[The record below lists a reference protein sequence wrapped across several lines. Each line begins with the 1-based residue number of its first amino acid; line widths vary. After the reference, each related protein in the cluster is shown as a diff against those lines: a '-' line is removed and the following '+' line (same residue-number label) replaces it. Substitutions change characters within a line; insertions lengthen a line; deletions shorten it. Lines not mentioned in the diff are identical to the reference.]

1 MQWPQRSPPSPHS
14 QSSYQS
20 GWATVNLL
28 WRRRLGITLIFLE
41 RTGELSVLE
50 AGETPGELGSL
61 EQEESIPTYIP
72 AAVPQRQ
79 RIQAIATTTATAPKA
94 PHEAKEGS

>member
-1 MQWPQRSPPSPHS
+1 M
-14 QSSYQS
+14 
-20 GWATVNLL
+20 NLL

-61 EQEESIPTYIP
+61 EKEECIPTYIP

-79 RIQAIATTTATAPKA
+79 RTQAIATTAPEA
-94 PHEAKEGS
+94 PREAKEGS